1 MSSTDDSR
9 DEKAA
14 GAAEPVAA
22 SGAGGVIEQP
32 TEAPPS
38 QDDSLPSSRQYDKI
52 RPIGVAAVASG
63 ELMPAEEAEAERGAA
78 DLEALARAPSGPR
91 HSIFSE
97 RMKKFIVFMTAWG
110 GFFSPLSAN
119 IYFPAL
125 NTLAAD
131 FKVSNS
137 LINLTLT
144 SYMIFQGLSPTIF
157 GDLADMAG
165 RRPAYFIGFTI
176 YMGANIGLA
185 LVDNYAGLLILRCMQ
200 STGSSGTI
208 ALGNGVVADIAT
220 SAERGIYMGLAT
232 SGAMIGPALGP
243 VLGGILAEFLGW
255 RSIFWFLT
263 IMTGVYLI
271 PFLISFPETG
281 RNVVGNGSI
290 PPQGWNMSLLNHLEN
305 RRINNSDEL
314 SRTVSRQELK
324 LAQAALTN
332 KRKLRVPNPLKT
344 VHIMLEKDVGL
355 ILLYNGLIYTAF
367 YDVTASLP
375 SQFAAIYGFNDLQ
388 IGLSFIPFGVSCC
401 ISTIVCGK
409 LMDWN
414 YKRVAKQ
421 AGITVDRKRGD
432 DMKSFPL
439 EKARIQ
445 VAFPLLYFG
454 IAAILCYGWVL
465 EQNAPLVAPLIVQ
478 FFIGLCLTGAFQVMS
493 VMLVDLYPTSP
504 ATATAANNL
513 VRCLLGAAGT
523 AVIIQMIDT
532 MGRGWCF
539 TFIAAVIFFSS
550 PILWVEMKWGST
562 WREAR
567 RVRIQKQKEEKE
579 EEKQAQLAE
588 AEAQGRDSMPSR
600 GAKTEK
606 TN

>member
-1 MSSTDDSR
+1 MGNIVIAIMSSTDDSR

-14 GAAEPVAA
+14 GAAETVAA

-32 TEAPPS
+32 TKAPPS

-52 RPIGVAAVASG
+52 KAIADAAVASG
-63 ELMPAEEAEAERGAA
+63 ELIPAEEAEAERGAA

-97 RMKKFIVFMTAWG
+97 SMKKFIVFMTAWG

-165 RRPAYFIGFTI
+165 RRPAYFIGFII
-176 YMGANIGLA
+176 YLGANIGLA

-200 STGSSGTI
+200 STGSSATI
-208 ALGNGVVADIAT
+208 ALANGVVADIAT

-271 PFLISFPETG
+271 PFSISFPETG

-290 PPQGWNMSLLNHLEN
+290 PPQGWNMSLLNYLEN

-314 SRTVSRQELK
+314 SRTISRQELK
-324 LAQAALTN
+324 IAQAALTN

-344 VHIMLEKDVGL
+344 VYIMLEKDVAL
-355 ILLYNGLIYTAF
+355 ILLYNALIYTAF

-375 SQFAAIYGFNDLQ
+375 SQFGAIYGFNDLQ

-401 ISTIVCGK
+401 VSTIVCGK

-432 DMKSFPL
+432 DMKGFPL

-445 VAFPLLYFG
+445 VALPLLYSG

-465 EQNAPLVAPLIVQ
+465 EQNAPLAAPLIVQ
-478 FFIGLCLTGAFQVMS
+478 FFIGFCLMGAFQVMS

-504 ATATAANNL
+504 ATVTAANNL
-513 VRCLLGAAGT
+513 VRCLMGAAGT
-523 AVIIQMIDT
+523 AVIIQMIDS

-550 PILWVEMKWGST
+550 PILWVEMKWGPT

-588 AEAQGRDSMPSR
+588 AEAQG
-600 GAKTEK
+600 
-606 TN
+606 